1 MQTIK
6 RKHYFWIGHLLIP
19 PGTCPLS
26 INQPYMIRNLSLC
39 FALVIATVCS
49 NHLLAQSTTGQSG
62 DTLRPVIGGVPFIN
76 FTPDSR
82 SAGMGDA
89 GVAAS
94 PDANSIFW
102 NTAKLAFAE
111 KSHGLAISYTPWLR
125 NLVGDMSFTYLS
137 GYKKIGK
144 NQAIGLAMMY
154 FDLGKFEGRN
164 GFGALTGEFYS
175 RDFYINGSYARKLSD
190 NFSVGLNLKYIN
202 SNPGVEGSVSGGN
215 ISIKPA
221 STAAADISLFYQ
233 KDNIDTESNRGW
245 KSAYGLMISNL
256 GGKIN
261 YGGENYFISTNFKIG
276 TALTRQIDSHNKI
289 TFLLDFNKLMVP
301 TPPVLGNALPGQTVR
316 PVLRGKPLNRDYTS
330 AVFGSFADA
339 PDGFKEELREFTISA
354 GLEYWYN
361 NQFAIRGGYFNES
374 NTKGGRKYATVGFG
388 FKIQDRYG
396 IDMAYMMPFT
406 QNSPLANTFRIS
418 LLLDLVKK
426 PKATTEQEAED
437 SAQ

>member
-6 RKHYFWIGHLLIP
+6 GKYYFWTSLRLTLP
-19 PGTCPLS
+19 NTTPLS
-26 INQPYMIRNLSLC
+26 INQLYMIRNLSLC
-39 FALVIATVCS
+39 SAFIIATLLS
-49 NHLLAQSTTGQSG
+49 SQLLAQNTTGLSG

-125 NLVGDMSFTYLS
+125 ILVNDMSFTYLS

-175 RDFYINGSYARKLSD
+175 RDFYVNGSYARKLSD

-202 SNPGVEGSVSGGN
+202 SNPGVEGSVGN

-233 KDNIDTESNRGW
+233 KDNIDAETNRGW
-245 KSAYGLMISNL
+245 KTAYGLMISNL
-256 GGKIN
+256 GGKIS

-276 TALTRQIDSHNKI
+276 TALTRQIDSHNKF

-301 TPPVLGNALPGQTVR
+301 TPPVLGPALPGQTVR
-316 PVLRGKPLNRDYTS
+316 PVLRGKPLNRDYMG

-339 PDGFKEELREFTISA
+339 PDGFKEELKEFTISA

-374 NTKGGRKYATVGFG
+374 NSKGGRKYATIGFG

-396 IDMAYMMPFT
+396 IDMAYMMPFK

-426 PKATTEQEAED
+426 PKSTEQEAED
-437 SAQ
+437 AAQ